1 MAVTLTEAEKL
12 DIAKVLT
19 TPGKIITYIDVND
32 KVANLGEAYITAAV
46 ETDIRE
52 LLTEWTAGGTNRT
65 TQSIEPKER
74 NFGVRESAD
83 AVKNLIRTE
92 MATLLYFTD
101 LQFGSQSWGYS
112 KRA

>member
-52 LLTEWTAGGTNRT
+52 LLTEWGTIKNDNVTFTATESNEGFNLTGESRKNR
-65 TQSIEPKER
+65 
-74 NFGVRESAD
+74 VRRELAG
-83 AVKNLIRTE
+83 
-92 MATLLYFTD
+92 LLYFTD
-101 LQFGSQSWGYS
+101 MNFGSQSWGYAQ
-112 KRA
+112 RA